1 MDKVQKRLKESVGKQ
16 SLESLDKLS
25 TLLDSDQQIGQGMEE
40 DLLHDAGDGD
50 RHLAASPAIDAA
62 ETSAPTHST
71 IDIRG
76 ENKAP
81 LSKRSKRRKHKLGS
95 KRPENYGSGKKSPVS
110 TGSKPQPRF
119 FCQF

>member
-25 TLLDSDQQIGQGMEE
+25 TLLESDQQIGQGMEE
-40 DLLHDAGDGD
+40 DNQYNSGDADL
-50 RHLAASPAIDAA
+50 RLAASPAIDAA
-62 ETSAPTHST
+62 ETSAPIHAAA
-71 IDIRG
+71 DIRG

-81 LSKRSKRRKHKLGS
+81 LSKRSKRRKHTLGS
-95 KRPENYGSGKKSPVS
+95 RRPEKYGSGRKSSVL
-110 TGSKPQPRF
+110 TDSKPKPRF